1 MTPFVAIC
9 LFIFALLV
17 VLLIKGNI
25 KNLKNIEKLQ
35 AENIKLQIAIDAEI
49 AFAEALERSAVS
61 LGVEYTYEGVEEK

>member
-35 AENIKLQIAIDAEI
+35 AENIELQIAIDAEI